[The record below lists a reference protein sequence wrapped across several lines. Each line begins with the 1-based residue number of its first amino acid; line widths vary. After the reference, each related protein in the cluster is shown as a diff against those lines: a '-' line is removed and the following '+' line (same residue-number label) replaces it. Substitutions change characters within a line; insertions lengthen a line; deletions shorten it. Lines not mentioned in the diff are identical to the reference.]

1 MQAVLIHRATNSRY
15 LVAQSGKSFFLLAAG
30 SRYLPDLQVG
40 DSLEFEMK
48 GYARSVVRDLNT
60 GDVFQATY
68 ILAYPDKFTA
78 LTAAFELGWETASA
92 RRKSAG
98 SAA

>member
-1 MQAVLIHRATNSRY
+1 MHANLIHRATNSRY
-15 LVAQSGKSFFLLAAG
+15 LVAQSGESFFLLAAG

-40 DSLEFEMK
+40 DSLEFEMR
-48 GYARSVVRDLNT
+48 GYEKSVVRDLNT
-60 GDVFQATY
+60 GDSFEATY

-78 LTAAFELGWETASA
+78 LTAAFELGWENESA

>member
-1 MQAVLIHRATNSRY
+1 MRAVLIHRATNSQY
-15 LVAQSGKSFFLLAAG
+15 LVAQSGESFFLLAAG

-40 DSLEFEMK
+40 DSIEFEMK
-48 GYARSVVRDLNT
+48 GYQRSVVRDVNT
-60 GDVFQATY
+60 GQSFEASY

-78 LTAAFELGWETASA
+78 LSAAFELGWEKTFL
-92 RRKSAG
+92 RRKSAR

>member
-1 MQAVLIHRATNSRY
+1 MQAVLIHRATNSQY
-15 LVAQSGKSFFLLAAG
+15 LVAQSGESFFLLAAG

-40 DSLEFEMK
+40 DAIEFEMK
-48 GYARSVVRDLNT
+48 GYERSLVRDVNT
-60 GDVFQATY
+60 GGSFEASY

-78 LTAAFELGWETASA
+78 LTAAFELGWEHASP
-92 RRKSAG
+92 RRKSAR